1 MSDTN
6 SNLYP
11 TAAAANGFPLVSSNG
26 SSAET
31 RSALQTFRSFTSGL
45 RRPFTSIV
53 AQFSASRSI
62 ASDRLSYS
70 PPSPPT
76 RREGPLP
83 PQDLALVD
91 SEELIR
97 EILIRVGEDPDREGL
112 QQTPARIIRSWKEIY
127 GGYEQRSEEI
137 LVTQFCAGQYDEM
150 VLLRD
155 IEFYSTCEHHM
166 LPFYGK
172 AHIAYLP
179 NNKIVGLSKLA
190 RLLDMHARRLQ
201 VQERLTQQV
210 ATELQRILRPKGV
223 AVMIEGKHQCMC
235 CRGVRKQAGKMVTSC
250 MLGLFKENLTTRGEF
265 LALARKGD

>member
-26 SSAET
+26 SF
-31 RSALQTFRSFTSGL
+31 ALETFRSFTSGL
-45 RRPFTSIV
+45 RRTLTSIV
-53 AQFSASRSI
+53 AQFSASSSI

-70 PPSPPT
+70 PPPLPS

-127 GGYEQRSEEI
+127 GGYEQRSE
-137 LVTQFCAGQYDEM
+137 
-150 VLLRD
+150 
-155 IEFYSTCEHHM
+155 
-166 LPFYGK
+166 
-172 AHIAYLP
+172 
-179 NNKIVGLSKLA
+179 
-190 RLLDMHARRLQ
+190 
-201 VQERLTQQV
+201 
-210 ATELQRILRPKGV
+210 
-223 AVMIEGKHQCMC
+223 
-235 CRGVRKQAGKMVTSC
+235 
-250 MLGLFKENLTTRGEF
+250 
-265 LALARKGD
+265 

>member
-26 SSAET
+26 SF
-31 RSALQTFRSFTSGL
+31 ALETFRSFTSGL
-45 RRPFTSIV
+45 RRTLTSIV
-53 AQFSASRSI
+53 AQFSASSSI

-70 PPSPPT
+70 PPPPPS

-166 LPFYGK
+166 LPFYERRIEESVHFMTRCRS
-172 AHIAYLP
+172 ANLETTRRRRA
-179 NNKIVGLSKLA
+179 VLA
-190 RLLDMHARRLQ
+190 AFFHGSINDLG
-201 VQERLTQQV
+201 E
-210 ATELQRILRPKGV
+210 QRFGN
-223 AVMIEGKHQCMC
+223 ET
-235 CRGVRKQAGKMVTSC
+235 GVRMLAGRSRKWTAVAANEVFAFALVEAGC
-250 MLGLFKENLTTRGEF
+250 TTEIF
-265 LALARKGD
+265 

>member
-11 TAAAANGFPLVSSNG
+11 TAATANGFPLVNSNG

-45 RRPFTSIV
+45 LRPLTSIV
-53 AQFSASRSI
+53 AQFSASPSI
-62 ASDRLSYS
+62 ASDRPSYS
-70 PPSPPT
+70 PPPPPS

-166 LPFYGK
+166 LPFMGRRTSLISRRTRSS
-172 AHIAYLP
+172 ACRNWHGCSTCMRDGSRCRSVSP
-179 NNKIVGLSKLA
+179 N
-190 RLLDMHARRLQ
+190 R
-201 VQERLTQQV
+201 
-210 ATELQRILRPKGV
+210 
-223 AVMIEGKHQCMC
+223 
-235 CRGVRKQAGKMVTSC
+235 
-250 MLGLFKENLTTRGEF
+250 
-265 LALARKGD
+265 

>member
-1 MSDTN
+1 MSDSN

-31 RSALQTFRSFTSGL
+31 RSALQAFRSFTSGL
-45 RRPFTSIV
+45 RRPLSSIV
-53 AQFSASRSI
+53 AQFSASPSI

-70 PPSPPT
+70 PPPPPPPS

-83 PQDLALVD
+83 PQDLALVE

-127 GGYEQRSEEI
+127 EGYEQRSEEI

-210 ATELQRILRPKGV
+210 ATELQRFCSPK
-223 AVMIEGKHQCMC
+223 E
-235 CRGVRKQAGKMVTSC
+235 
-250 MLGLFKENLTTRGEF
+250 
-265 LALARKGD
+265 

>member
-1 MSDTN
+1 MPDTN

-11 TAAAANGFPLVSSNG
+11 TAATANGFSLVSSNG
-26 SSAET
+26 SYAET
-31 RSALQTFRSFTSGL
+31 RSALQAFRSFTSGL
-45 RRPFTSIV
+45 RRPLTSIV
-53 AQFSASRSI
+53 ARFSASPSI

-70 PPSPPT
+70 PPQPP
-76 RREGPLP
+76 RCEGPLP
-83 PQDLALVD
+83 PQDLALVE

-210 ATELQRILRPKGV
+210 ATELQRILQPKGV

-250 MLGLFKENLTTRGEF
+250 MLGLFKENLTTRSEF